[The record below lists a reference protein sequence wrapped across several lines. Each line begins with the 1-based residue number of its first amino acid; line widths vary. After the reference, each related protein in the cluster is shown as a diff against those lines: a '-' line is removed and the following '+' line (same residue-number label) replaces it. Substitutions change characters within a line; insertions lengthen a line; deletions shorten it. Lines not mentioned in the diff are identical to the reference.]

1 MSDKN
6 VEIAR
11 RAVEAFNE
19 GGLEATQEFWADE
32 MEFHEP
38 PEQPAP
44 RVAQGREETAKM
56 FGEFEAAWAEHR
68 SEPEEIRAIDSDRVL
83 VLSIEHFRG
92 RDGMEVSAPCA
103 QVFTISG
110 DKIVRYQAFW
120 NRETALAATGV
131 LE

>member
-1 MSDKN
+1 MSDNN

-44 RVAQGREETAKM
+44 RVARGREETAKM
-56 FGEFEAAWAEHR
+56 FGEFEEAWAEHR

-120 NRETALAATGV
+120 KRETALAATEV
-131 LE
+131 SE

>member
-1 MSDKN
+1 MSGKN

-11 RAVEAFNE
+11 RALQAFNE
-19 GGLEATQEFWADE
+19 GGLEASQEFWADE
-32 MEFHEP
+32 VEFHEP

-44 RVAQGREETAKM
+44 RVARGREETAKM

-68 SEPEEIRAIDSDRVL
+68 SEPEEIRAIDADRVL

-92 RDGMEVSAPCA
+92 RDGMEVSARCA
-103 QVFTISG
+103 QVFTISN

-120 NRETALAATGV
+120 NRETALAAAGV
-131 LE
+131 PE

>member
-1 MSDKN
+1 
-6 VEIAR
+6 
-11 RAVEAFNE
+11 
-19 GGLEATQEFWADE
+19 
-32 MEFHEP
+32 
-38 PEQPAP
+38 
-44 RVAQGREETAKM
+44 M
-56 FGEFEAAWAEHR
+56 FGEFEEAWAEHR

-83 VLSIEHFRG
+83 VLSVEHFRG

-131 LE
+131 SE